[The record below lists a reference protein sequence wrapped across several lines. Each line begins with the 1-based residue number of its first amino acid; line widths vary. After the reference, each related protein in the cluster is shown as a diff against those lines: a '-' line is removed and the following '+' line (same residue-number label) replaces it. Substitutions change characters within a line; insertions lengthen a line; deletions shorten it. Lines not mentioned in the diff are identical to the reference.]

1 MAHRSR
7 RTACGECPGAGSPSR
22 ASRLRA
28 PPARTRGLPP
38 RHPLTTGTLAAYPV
52 ALRQSGPRSREPMKD
67 SMQPGRFLAYLIMVV
82 LLAPPPLRGACCP
95 DRVAHGS
102 FRDDAPAADAA
113 GGLRAAMAGPCHGFS
128 SHERSR
134 RSHDPSTPA
143 GAKLA
148 HPCNGCIAHFAAIP
162 PSLRPSAVTGS
173 VHAPEAGTA
182 FLDFIPP
189 PRTRPPIRA

>member
-1 MAHRSR
+1 MAYTVAERHAASVREQVR
-7 RTACGECPGAGSPSR
+7 RR
-22 ASRLRA
+22 VLRA
-28 PPARTRGLPP
+28 PRARTRGLPP
-38 RHPLTTGTLAAYPV
+38 RHPLTTGTRAAYPV

-82 LLAPPPLRGACCP
+82 LLAPPPLHAACCP
-95 DRVAHGS
+95 DPVAHGS

-113 GGLRAAMAGPCHGFS
+113 GGFPAAMAGPCHGLT
-128 SHERSR
+128 SHERSS

-148 HPCNGCIAHFAAIP
+148 HPCNGCMAHFVAIP
-162 PSLRPSAVTGS
+162 PSLASSAATRS
-173 VHAPEAGTA
+173 VHAPEAATT
-182 FLDFIPP
+182 FLDFTPS